1 MKRPSI
7 RLDKEAVVDFLLRHG
22 EKFVVAVIAMAALG
36 LAWGGVDA
44 IQSKSATEQQSPRTI
59 EKTADEAAQHI
70 EREKSAPATERR
82 SGPPL
87 SAAIDPWRDPNVA
100 EPPALALLDRPMFEE
115 FAKRTQPDVFP
126 IEDLRAVAGLA
137 VLPAKQ
143 AAAAAGAEPQ
153 PARPKPRKRGE
164 PEPAAGEQP
173 FDLGGGAAAAVD
185 QARGRILPYVVITG
199 LIPVAKQVA
208 EYERRFESVGFKD
221 PKRDVPLWADWS
233 IERTTV
239 GGGGDRWER
248 LDLAEAGRRWQAEW
262 AGVAPDQV
270 PDAFLLPA
278 ALDKRNPKTTPPY
291 CGVLPQLLKGSWTVV
306 GVHPW
311 VVDQVR
317 KLKDPRPAAAAPEP
331 ANADPATVFA
341 GEGEP
346 PRPETAVAGGQAD
359 SLVEY
364 SMFRFIDTAV
374 EPGRAYRYRVRFELW
389 NPNYKIASQHLTQ
402 AALAQE
408 TKLPSPASNETQPVS
423 VPDSTSTLVA
433 MLRKA
438 DMKKFKPGWFELLV
452 LAPSAKT
459 GDYALR
465 GLVTEPGGLVNVDE
479 KLNKPGDRRTRGEE
493 IRTDRVVVDA
503 RGRQEDRADVKSK
516 RPPEPFELL
525 CLRPDG
531 GFEFVSAAD
540 SESVIAEH
548 AATLPA
554 GETAKSDGKPG
565 QPEPGSPF

>member
-1 MKRPSI
+1 MKRPNIS
-7 RLDKEAVVDFLLRHG
+7 LDKEAVVDFLLRHG
-22 EKFVVAVIAMAALG
+22 EKFVVGVIAMAALG

-59 EKTADEAAQHI
+59 ERSADEAASHV
-70 EREKSAPATERR
+70 EREKSAPATEKR

-87 SAAIDPWRDPNVA
+87 SAAIDPWRDPTVT
-100 EPPALALLDRPMFEE
+100 EPPALALLDRPLFEE

-143 AAAAAGAEPQ
+143 AAAPAAADPL

-164 PEPAAGEQP
+164 PEPGAGEQP
-173 FDLGGGAAAAVD
+173 FDLGGGGPAAVD
-185 QARGRILPYVVITG
+185 QARGRILPYVVVTG

-208 EYERRFESVGFKD
+208 EYGRRFESVGFKD
-221 PKRDVPLWADWS
+221 PKRDTPLWADWS

-248 LDLAEAGRRWQAEW
+248 LDIAEAGRRWQADG
-262 AGVAPDQV
+262 AGGAPEPV

-331 ANADPATVFA
+331 VNADPANVFA

-346 PRPETAVAGGQAD
+346 PRPETTVVGGQAE

-364 SMFRFIDTAV
+364 GMFRFIDTAV
-374 EPGRAYRYRVRFELW
+374 APGKAYRYRVRFELW
-389 NPNYKIASQHLTQ
+389 NPNYKIPSQHLTQ

-408 TKLPSPASNETQPVS
+408 MKLPSTPSNETQPVS

-438 DMKKFKPGWFELLV
+438 DMKKLKPGWFELLV

-465 GLVTEPGGLVNVDE
+465 GLVTEAGGLVNVDE

-493 IRTDRVVVDA
+493 IRTERVVVDA

-540 SESVIAEH
+540 SEAVIAEH

>member
-7 RLDKEAVVDFLLRHG
+7 RFDKEAVIDFLLRHG
-22 EKFVVAVIAMAALG
+22 EKFVVAVIALAALG

-44 IQSKSATEQQSPRTI
+44 IQSKSASEQQSPR
-59 EKTADEAAQHI
+59 AI
-70 EREKSAPATERR
+70 ERTAADAAEHIDREKAAPATERR

-87 SAAIDPWRDPNVA
+87 SAAIDPWRDPTVA

-143 AAAAAGAEPQ
+143 AAAPAAAEPQ
-153 PARPKPRKRGE
+153 PARAKPRRRDQEQG
-164 PEPAAGEQP
+164 AGEQP
-173 FDLGGGAAAAVD
+173 FDLGGGAPAAVD
-185 QARGRILPYVVITG
+185 QARGRIMPYVVVTG
-199 LIPVAKQVA
+199 LIPVAKQAA

-221 PKRDVPLWADWS
+221 PKRDAPLWADWS

-239 GGGGDRWER
+239 GGGGDRWDR
-248 LDLAEAGRRWQAEW
+248 LDLTEAGRRWQAEW
-262 AGVAPDQV
+262 AGVAPELV
-270 PDAFLLPA
+270 PDTFLLPA

-311 VVDQVR
+311 VMDQVR
-317 KLKDPRPAAAAPEP
+317 RQKNPGPAAAAPEP
-331 ANADPATVFA
+331 ANADPANVFA

-346 PRPETAVAGGQAD
+346 PRPETAVAAAPGDA
-359 SLVEY
+359 LVEY

-408 TKLPSPASNETQPVS
+408 MKLPSPPSNETQPVS
-423 VPDSTSTLVA
+423 VPDSTNTLVA

-438 DMKKFKPGWFELLV
+438 DMKKLKPGWFELLV

-465 GLVTEPGGLVNVDE
+465 GLVTEPGGLVNIDD

-493 IRTDRVVVDA
+493 IRTDRVVVDV

-540 SESVIAEH
+540 SEAVIAEH

-554 GETAKSDGKPG
+554 GEAAKTDGKPG